1 MLKETHPPSPPNPP
15 CGDSH
20 HASSLSG
27 RVVLSVAVA
36 VVAVAAVRIFA
47 GEYESGK
54 NWPEPKVVTPG
65 ENGSP
70 PSDADQFSSTARI
83 LSQWEGHW
91 IVKDGVA
98 VAAGGDMHTKKSF
111 GPDYQL
117 HVEWAEPE
125 KVSGSGQGRGNSG
138 VFLADHYEI
147 QVLDS
152 YDNKTYFDGQCA
164 AIYKQWP
171 PLVNACRKP
180 GEWQA
185 YDIVFESPRF
195 DDNGKLLKPGYVTV
209 FQNGIVVQN
218 HSEIIGNTSWDQ
230 APAYTPHPLAP
241 ADPPAIPRQ
250 PRAISA
256 ISGSAK
262 FTRWCRRTASRN
274 G

>member
-1 MLKETHPPSPPNPP
+1 MPRR
-15 CGDSH
+15 
-20 HASSLSG
+20 LS
-27 RVVLSVAVA
+27 RRLVLSVALV
-36 VVAVAAVRIFA
+36 VVAIAAVRILA

-54 NWPEPKVVTPG
+54 IWTEPKVVTPG

-70 PSDADQFSSTARI
+70 PSDAVVLFDGKDLAKWDS
-83 LSQWEGHW
+83 HW

-98 VAAGGDMHTKKSF
+98 IAAGGDMRTKESF

-152 YDNKTYFDGQCA
+152 FDNPTYFDGQCA
-164 AIYKQWP
+164 AIYKEWP

-195 DDNGKLLKPGYVTV
+195 DDKGKLLKPGFATV
-209 FQNGIVVQN
+209 LQNGIIVQN

-230 APAYTPHPLAP
+230 VPAYTPHPE
-241 ADPPAIPRQ
+241 RQ
-250 PRAISA
+250 PIRLQFH
-256 ISGSAK
+256 GNPVR
-262 FTRWCRRTASRN
+262 FRN
-274 G
+274 IWVREVHPMVPKNG

>member
-1 MLKETHPPSPPNPP
+1 MPRRF
-15 CGDSH
+15 
-20 HASSLSG
+20 SG
-27 RVVLSVAVA
+27 RVVLSVATVL
-36 VVAVAAVRIFA
+36 VAVAAVRILA

-54 NWPEPKVVTPG
+54 IWPEPKVVTPG

-70 PSDADQFSSTARI
+70 PSDAEVLFDGKDLAK
-83 LSQWEGHW
+83 WEGHW
-91 IVKDGVA
+91 IVKDGAA
-98 VAAGGDMHTKKSF
+98 VAAGGDMHTKESF

-117 HVEWAEPE
+117 HLEWAEPE

-138 VFLADHYEI
+138 VFVADHYEI

-195 DDNGKLLKPGYVTV
+195 DKGGKLLKPGYVTV
-209 FQNGIVVQN
+209 LQNGIVVQN

-230 APAYTPHPLAP
+230 TPAYTPHPE
-241 ADPPAIPRQ
+241 RQ
-250 PRAISA
+250 PIRLQFH
-256 ISGSAK
+256 GNPV
-262 FTRWCRRTASRN
+262 RYRN
-274 G
+274 IWVREVQPMVPKNG

>member
-1 MLKETHPPSPPNPP
+1 MPRR
-15 CGDSH
+15 
-20 HASSLSG
+20 LSG
-27 RVVLSVAVA
+27 RMVLSVAVLSS
-36 VVAVAAVRIFA
+36 AVAAVRIFA

-70 PSDADQFSSTARI
+70 PSDATVLFDGKD
-83 LSQWEGHW
+83 LSQWVGQW

-98 VAAGGDMHTKKSF
+98 TAAHADMRTKKTF

-117 HVEWAEPE
+117 HVEWAEPNV
-125 KVSGSGQGRGNSG
+125 VSGSGQGRGNSG

-185 YDIVFESPRF
+185 YDIIFEGPRF
-195 DDNGKLLKPGYVTV
+195 DKSGKLLKPAYVTV
-209 FQNGIVVQN
+209 LQNGIVVQN
-218 HSEIIGNTSWDQ
+218 HSEILGTTSWDQ
-230 APAYTPHPLAP
+230 APAYSAHPL
-241 ADPPAIPRQ
+241 RQ
-250 PRAISA
+250 PIRLQFH
-256 ISGSAK
+256 GNPVR
-262 FTRWCRRTASRN
+262 FRN
-274 G
+274 IWVREVHPMAPKNG

>member
-1 MLKETHPPSPPNPP
+1 MPRRF
-15 CGDSH
+15 
-20 HASSLSG
+20 SG
-27 RVVLSVAVA
+27 RVVFSVAVA
-36 VVAVAAVRIFA
+36 FAAIAAVRILA

-54 NWPEPKVVTPG
+54 IWPEPKVVAPG

-70 PSDADQFSSTARI
+70 PSDAEVLFDGKDLAK
-83 LSQWEGHW
+83 WDGHW
-91 IVKDGVA
+91 IVKDGAA
-98 VAAGGDMHTKKSF
+98 VAAGGDMHTKESF

-117 HVEWAEPE
+117 HLEWAEPE

-138 VFLADHYEI
+138 VFVGDHYEI

-195 DDNGKLLKPGYVTV
+195 DKGGKLLKPGYVTV
-209 FQNGIVVQN
+209 LQNGIVVQN

-230 APAYTPHPLAP
+230 TPAYTPHPE
-241 ADPPAIPRQ
+241 RQ
-250 PRAISA
+250 PIRLQFH
-256 ISGSAK
+256 GNPV
-262 FTRWCRRTASRN
+262 RYRN
-274 G
+274 IWVREVQPMVPKNG